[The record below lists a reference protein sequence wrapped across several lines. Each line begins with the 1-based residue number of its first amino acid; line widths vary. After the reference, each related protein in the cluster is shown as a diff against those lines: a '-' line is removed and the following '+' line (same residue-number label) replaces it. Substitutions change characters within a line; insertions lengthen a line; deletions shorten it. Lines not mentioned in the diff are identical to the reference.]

1 MPTAQGTEMG
11 LSVPFGRKVSSTEE
25 PPPWSRTTGNRP
37 TLPRVQPGMMLQ
49 LRYRSILARAVVL
62 ARQSEVVAVIGHD
75 DIVLTWRRRK
85 G

>member
-1 MPTAQGTEMG
+1 
-11 LSVPFGRKVSSTEE
+11 
-25 PPPWSRTTGNRP
+25 
-37 TLPRVQPGMMLQ
+37 MMLQ